1 MNLKH
6 LATRPQLPA
15 AFDSDGPSSGSD
27 FFSGVADRL
36 RNLLGSPSPTSRVDA
51 LGRLTLLLAPSI
63 GDHSPDRY
71 YTALTP

>member
-1 MNLKH
+1 M
-6 LATRPQLPA
+6 
-15 AFDSDGPSSGSD
+15 
-27 FFSGVADRL
+27 